1 MVSDL
6 SEKFVDSFMD
16 TYIHVK
22 DYGYFSTIEI
32 NCGNDWMTIG
42 MGVLNRIFL
51 FPKAERNLKH

>member
-1 MVSDL
+1 
-6 SEKFVDSFMD
+6 MD
-16 TYIHVK
+16 TYLHVK